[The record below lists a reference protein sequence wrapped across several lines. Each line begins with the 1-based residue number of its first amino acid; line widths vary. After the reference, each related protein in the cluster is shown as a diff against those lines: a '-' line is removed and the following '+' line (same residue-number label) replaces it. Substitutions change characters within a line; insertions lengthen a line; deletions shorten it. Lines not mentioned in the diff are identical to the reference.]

1 MNSTEKILAEFDIAF
16 PEVGTSGWI
25 GDPRYPADLCCG
37 ANYCS
42 PNCDKRKREAI
53 KAFISTAIAQAIAEE
68 RSKAWEGEA
77 VKQAYIQG
85 KSHSIS
91 EAYERMRGV
100 IEKLAT
106 CGDCNGTG
114 IKDCDKCE
122 RDIHK
127 CSRCLQSGEIDIH
140 KDDLLSSLDTT
151 IKEKNPTTLR

>member
-53 KAFISTAIAQAIAEE
+53 KAFISTAIAKAIAEE

-85 KSHSIS
+85 KSHGQVEQEMLKKFLEIVGKADEMIDTGDGFVEPSFTRKS
-91 EAYERMRGV
+91 ERQRIIKA
-100 IEKLAT
+100 LA
-106 CGDCNGTG
+106 
-114 IKDCDKCE
+114 
-122 RDIHK
+122 
-127 CSRCLQSGEIDIH
+127 
-140 KDDLLSSLDTT
+140 SLDTT
-151 IKEKNPTTLR
+151 K